1 MISWK
6 AVLVA
11 LPVALAG
18 TWGVVSGQARLESG
32 RLEMAR
38 LEVAGRFEGESFMKT
53 LQGAHADRQLEVFD
67 RRRQVALELA
77 RARRDRM
84 LGVLGVVAAVL
95 LLAAASVIRRIAAE
109 VAEGS
114 RLVSGRPGDG
124 DPR

>member
-18 TWGVVSGQARLESG
+18 GWGVVSGQSRLE
-32 RLEMAR
+32 RARQEMAQ

-67 RRRQVALELA
+67 RRRQLALELA
-77 RARRDRM
+77 RARRDQM
-84 LGVLGVVAAVL
+84 LGVLGMVASAL

-109 VAEGS
+109 VAEGT
-114 RLVSGRPGDG
+114 RMVSGPPGG